1 MRPLML
7 SELNI
12 KNFALIDELNIE
24 FQSGFSVLTGE
35 TGAGKSIILDALD
48 ILMGA
53 RAYKEVIRT
62 EQSSAYIE
70 ALFYPEKKEEI
81 DEILSENGV
90 STEDEMLLISREI
103 NQDGRNKGRINGQLV
118 TVSLIQDIAP
128 YLVDIH
134 GQHEQQSLLDEDT
147 HLMIL
152 DQYIKNDIKDLK
164 REVEDYFSEI
174 KKVNNKLNNIDID
187 EQSRAREI
195 DLYQFQIDEIS
206 KANVEVGEDESLFKK
221 YKKLSNL
228 EEIYALCGEIE
239 SFINAEDYNQQGM
252 MDQVGHYMK
261 DLEEYTEYD
270 DSLADFHQSLKNI
283 YYELQELSF
292 SLDDYISTVEFD
304 KNELSKIEERLDL
317 INRLKRKYGDS
328 IQEILD
334 YKSALEEKL
343 SELKNQEKIID
354 ELQNK
359 LKKLKKQYD
368 KKAQKL
374 SNIRKKEAEKFESDL
389 KNELKDLAMEK
400 ARLKVDFKQASRSA
414 EGIDDVKFMIS
425 TNPGEDL
432 KPLSKIISG
441 GELSRIMLGFKNI
454 MADIDKV
461 ETIIFDEVD
470 KGIGGKTA
478 QKLAEKLYRISNK
491 RQVICVSHLPQVA
504 SMGDNHYY
512 INKVTT
518 KEKKTVTNIQKLD
531 KKEII
536 EELARML
543 GGVKLTDT
551 TKNHA
556 REMLKMAEEKQQSI

>member
-1 MRPLML
+1 ML

-70 ALFYPEKKEEI
+70 ALFYPDKKEEI

-187 EQSRAREI
+187 EQSRARKI

-206 KANVEVGEDESLFKK
+206 KANLEVGEDESLFKK

-368 KKAQKL
+368 KKAKKL

-454 MADIDKV
+454 MADIDRV
-461 ETIIFDEVD
+461 ETIVFDEVD

>member
-1 MRPLML
+1 ML

-70 ALFYPEKKEEI
+70 ALFYPDKKEEI

-187 EQSRAREI
+187 EQSRARKI

-206 KANVEVGEDESLFKK
+206 KANLEVGEDESLFKK

-454 MADIDKV
+454 MADIDRV
-461 ETIIFDEVD
+461 ETIVFDEVD

>member
-1 MRPLML
+1 ML

-24 FQSGFSVLTGE
+24 LKPGFSVLTGE

-62 EQSSAYIE
+62 NESSAYIE
-70 ALFYPEKKEEI
+70 ALFYPDQKQEL
-81 DEILSENGV
+81 DEILSENGI
-90 STEDEMLLISREI
+90 SPEDEMLLISREI
-103 NQDGRNKGRINGQLV
+103 NEDGRNKGRINGQLV
-118 TVSLIQDIAP
+118 TVSLIQEIAP

-134 GQHEQQSLLDEDT
+134 GQHEQQSLLNEDT

-164 REVEDYFSEI
+164 REVKDYFSEI
-174 KKVNNKLNNIDID
+174 QNIKNKLSNLDID
-187 EQSRAREI
+187 EQSRARKI
-195 DLYQFQIDEIS
+195 DLYQFQIDEIT
-206 KANVEVGEDESLFKK
+206 KANLETGEDEELFKK
-221 YKKLSNL
+221 YKKLSNM
-228 EEIYALCGEIE
+228 EDIYALCGEID
-239 SFINAEDYNQQGM
+239 SLINAEDYSQSGL
-252 MDQVGHYMK
+252 MDKVGHYMK
-261 DLEEYTEYD
+261 NLEEYKEYD
-270 DSLADFHQSLKNI
+270 DSLADFHQSLQNI
-283 YYELQELSF
+283 YYELEELSF
-292 SLDDYISTVEFD
+292 RLDDYISSAEFD
-304 KNELSKIEERLDL
+304 KNELNKVEERLDL

-328 IQEILD
+328 IEEILE
-334 YKSALEEKL
+334 YKDDLKEKL

-354 ELQNK
+354 ELENK
-359 LKKLKKQYD
+359 LSKLKNQYD
-368 KKAQKL
+368 KKAKEL
-374 SNIRKKEAEKFESDL
+374 SDIRKEAAEKFEEDL

-400 ARLKVDFKQASRSA
+400 ARLKVKFAKAKRTA
-414 EGIDDVKFMIS
+414 EGIDDVKFLIS

-432 KPLSKIISG
+432 KPLSRIISG
-441 GELSRIMLGFKNI
+441 GELSRIMLAFKNI
-454 MADIDKV
+454 MADIDRV
-461 ETIIFDEVD
+461 ETLVFDEVD

-491 RQVICVSHLPQVA
+491 RQVVCVSHLPQVA

-512 INKVTT
+512 INKETNE
-518 KEKKTVTNIQKLD
+518 EKKTVTNIKKLNE
-531 KKEII
+531 KETI

-551 TKNHA
+551 TKRHA

>member
-1 MRPLML
+1 ML

-24 FQSGFSVLTGE
+24 FKPGFSVLTGE

-53 RAYKEVIRT
+53 RAYTEVIRT
-62 EQSSAYIE
+62 NQSSAYIE
-70 ALFYPEKKEEI
+70 ALFYPDKKQSI
-81 DEILSENGV
+81 DQILGENGV
-90 STEDEMLLISREI
+90 NTEDEMLLISREI
-103 NQDGRNKGRINGQLV
+103 NEDGRNKGRINGQLV

-164 REVEDYFSEI
+164 REVKDYYGEI
-174 KKVNNKLNNIDID
+174 QGVKSKLSNLDID
-187 EQSRAREI
+187 EQSRARKI
-195 DLYQFQIDEIS
+195 DLYQFQIDEIK
-206 KANVEVGEDESLFKK
+206 KANLEIGEDEKLFKN

-228 EEIYALCGEIE
+228 EDIYALCGEID
-239 SFINAEDYNQQGM
+239 SLINAEDYNQAGM
-252 MDQVGHYMK
+252 MDKVGHYMK
-261 DLEEYTEYD
+261 NLEEYTEYD

-283 YYELQELSF
+283 YYELEELSF
-292 SLDDYISTVEFD
+292 RLDDYLSKVEFD
-304 KNELSKIEERLDL
+304 KNELNKIEERLDL

-328 IQEILD
+328 IEDILK
-334 YKSALEEKL
+334 YKEELEKKL
-343 SELKNQEKIID
+343 SELKNQEKIIK
-354 ELQNK
+354 ELENK
-359 LKKLKKQYD
+359 LSKLKSKYD
-368 KKAQKL
+368 KKAKRL
-374 SNIRKKEAEKFESDL
+374 SEIRKEAAEQFEADL
-389 KNELKDLAMEK
+389 KDELQDLAMEK
-400 ARLKVDFKQASRSA
+400 AHLKVQFAKSKRTA
-414 EGIDDVKFMIS
+414 EGIDKVKFLIS

-432 KPLSKIISG
+432 KPLSRIISG

-454 MADIDKV
+454 MADIDRV
-461 ETIIFDEVD
+461 ETLVFDEVD

-478 QKLAEKLYRISNK
+478 QKLAEKLYHISNK

-512 INKVTT
+512 INKETT
-518 KEKKTVTNIQKLD
+518 EEKKTVTNIKKLN
-531 KKEII
+531 KRETI

-551 TKNHA
+551 TKSHA
-556 REMLKMAEEKQQSI
+556 REMLKMAKEKQQSI